1 MNVQQEIIPKKNG
14 KPYNVLLVEDEEVN
28 QIMGT
33 TLLEKIGCT
42 VTVAANGQQ
51 GMIEYEKQ
59 KFDIIFM
66 DCKMPVMDGFEAT
79 KKIREIEN
87 AKGDGNYTPIV
98 ALTSK
103 VMTGD
108 KALCIN
114 AGMDDYIAKP
124 IRKEKVCTAIN
135 KWCGSYIDYKNMW

>member
-1 MNVQQEIIPKKNG
+1 MNVQQKLIPKKNG
-14 KPYNVLLVEDEEVN
+14 DSYLVLLVEDEEVN
-28 QIMGT
+28 QIMGR
-33 TLLEKIGCT
+33 TLLEKMGCE
-42 VTVAANGQQ
+42 VDVAANGQQ
-51 GMIEYEKQ
+51 AIIEYQ
-59 KFDIIFM
+59 KKKYDIIFM
-66 DCKMPVMDGFEAT
+66 DCKMPVMDGFDAT
-79 KKIREIEN
+79 KEIREYEN
-87 AKGDGNYTPIV
+87 SKGDGNYTPIV

>member
-1 MNVQQEIIPKKNG
+1 MDVQQQLIPKKNG
-14 KPYNVLLVEDEEVN
+14 EPYLVLLVEDEEVN
-28 QIMGT
+28 QIMAT
-33 TLLEKIGCT
+33 TLFEKMGCI
-42 VTVAANGQQ
+42 VDVAANGQQ
-51 GMIEYEKQ
+51 GVIEYQ
-59 KFDIIFM
+59 KKKYDIVFM
-66 DCKMPVMDGFEAT
+66 DCKMPIMDGFEAT

-87 AKGDGNYTPIV
+87 DKGDGAYTPIV

-114 AGMDDYIAKP
+114 AGMDDYIPKP

-135 KWCGSYIDYKNMW
+135 KWCGSYIDYKDMW